1 MKINAVSFGK
11 IVEVHAPFHD
21 AVRIANAANGAE
33 CVKPEVQKQVKEI
46 FNDTEKGHALAFT
59 FYDNSGVCYI
69 FSGKESREYL
79 HNLYQKTVLVKKI
92 KSTEPL
98 NSALPKVVEANQN
111 FYKKTSEL
119 IERTKEDYSIRISPD
134 EKGVEIIK

>member
-1 MKINAVSFGK
+1 MKISSVSFGK
-11 IVEVHAPFHD
+11 TIKVYAPYHD

-33 CVKPEVQKQVKEI
+33 CVKPEVQNQVKEI
-46 FNDTEKGHALAFT
+46 FNDTEKGHALAFN

-111 FYKKTSEL
+111 FNKQTFEL
-119 IERTKEDYSIRISPD
+119 IERTKEDYSLKIAPNGES
-134 EKGVEIIK
+134 VEIIK